1 LGSVKSGEFLD
12 HLSDCKLL
20 NRYRLGNK
28 IVDRRIILKWFLMK
42 WDVKVLWTTFIE
54 LMTEPSGGLL

>member
-1 LGSVKSGEFLD
+1 
-12 HLSDCKLL
+12 
-20 NRYRLGNK
+20 LGNK